1 VAGKRQGA
9 AAAASRPLVHSN
21 SQDELWADTPPAG
34 AGARAAFDA
43 EPDHAAERD
52 STGGSRGAPAAGT
65 TAAAGG
71 PAGAAARE
79 AGAPPTP
86 AVPGGAASD
95 AAGLAPAS
103 RLQPRGGEPGS
114 KGDTS

>member
-1 VAGKRQGA
+1 VAGKRAGA
-9 AAAASRPLVHSN
+9 AAAGSRPLAHSD

-34 AGARAAFDA
+34 AGARAAFDGG
-43 EPDHAAERD
+43 EPDRAPERD
-52 STGGSRGAPAAGT
+52 GAAGPRGAPAAGT

-86 AVPGGAASD
+86 AAPGGAAAD
-95 AAGLAPAS
+95 LAPAG
-103 RLQPRGGEPGS
+103 RLQPTGGEPSS